1 MEERKFRFLNLM
13 KFLGIVLLL
22 ILISCK
28 KENIYYYAD
37 KKPIKDSTVI
47 RFIDDEL
54 EKLKID
60 PEEKNLE
67 VYTALDSA
75 SYKNNADSIRNKIF
89 NKSLSYNLKPQYRKA
104 FDDWFREKII
114 VVDNRTGKIINY
126 YSSFKNKK
134 YDRKDVSLSGLR
146 RLIRTGSILYRNPG
160 TEIPGNYLFEHS
172 YPLVSGKELEIS
184 RDEALFLSKFGI
196 AVKES
201 SYFCNFISFQDAI
214 GLFRACNDGSA
225 GKPFVIDRIFKN
237 GKKIY
242 THRNKLRKIF
252 NKESS
257 EKIRYLLSYMKDH
270 SFGAFKKQLKNTE
283 NLIFFGA
290 GYDYFTMVNDG
301 KYTYFIY
308 ISGVVVTNLKKKEYK
323 VILPGMFKRIE
334 IQYYNAIR
342 K

>member
-1 MEERKFRFLNLM
+1 M

-37 KKPIKDSTVI
+37 KKPIKDSIVI

-54 EKLKID
+54 KKLKIN

-67 VYTALDSA
+67 VFTVLDSA
-75 SYKNNADSIRNKIF
+75 SYKSNVDSIRNKIF
-89 NKSLSYNLKPQYRKA
+89 RKSDLKPKHRQA
-104 FDDWFREKII
+104 FDDWFREKIL
-114 VVDNRTGKIINY
+114 VVDNGTGKIINY

-134 YDRKDVSLSGLR
+134 YDRKDASLGGLR
-146 RLIRTGSILYRNPG
+146 RLIRAGNMLYRNPG
-160 TEIPGNYLFEHS
+160 TEIPDNYLFDYS
-172 YPLVSGKELEIS
+172 YPVTTGKALEIS

-201 SYFCNFISFQDAI
+201 SYFYNFISFQDAI
-214 GLFRACNDGSA
+214 GLFYAYNEGYT
-225 GKPFVIDRIFKN
+225 GKLFVIDRIFKN

-242 THRNKLRKIF
+242 TYPNQPRKIF

-283 NLIFFGA
+283 SLIFFGSNH
-290 GYDYFTMVNDG
+290 DYFTMVNDG

-323 VILPGMFKRIE
+323 IFLPGMFKRIE

>member
-1 MEERKFRFLNLM
+1 M
-13 KFLGIVLLL
+13 KFPGIVLLF

-47 RFIDDEL
+47 RFVDDEL
-54 EKLKID
+54 KKLKIN

-67 VYTALDSA
+67 VYTVLDSV
-75 SYKNNADSIRNKIF
+75 SYKSNVDSIRNKIF
-89 NKSLSYNLKPQYRKA
+89 TKSDLKPQYKKA
-104 FDDWFREKII
+104 FDDWLREKII

-134 YDRKDVSLSGLR
+134 YDRKDVSLGGLR
-146 RLIRTGSILYRNPG
+146 RLIRAGNILYRNPG
-160 TEIPGNYLFEHS
+160 TEIPDNYLFDYS
-172 YPLVSGKELEIS
+172 YPVTSGKALEIS

-201 SYFCNFISFQDAI
+201 SYFYNLISFQDAI
-214 GLFRACNDGSA
+214 GLFYAYNEGYTR
-225 GKPFVIDRIFKN
+225 KLFVIDRIFKN

-242 THRNKLRKIF
+242 THQNKPRKIF

-270 SFGAFKKQLKNTE
+270 SFGAFKKQLQNTE

-290 GYDYFTMVNDG
+290 GYDYFTMVNEG

-323 VILPGMFKRIE
+323 VILSGMFKGIE